1 MDTATQIRIAYIAA
15 LSGLEYKGKSIPI
28 FDEIVVEG
36 VPIPTIGRARE
47 VYVVLQGQQTIDDST
62 QDYCNY
68 RLISDMTIR
77 VVTKFIGD
85 SNKSIC
91 EAIGNLINDR
101 LREGRDKSKVAGINK
116 IRCDVSRSIIE
127 TSQSHTAFSKVL
139 IYRNYINK

>member
-1 MDTATQIRIAYIAA
+1 MDIATQVRIAYLGA
-15 LSGLEYKGKSIPI
+15 LSGLEYKGNTIPI

-36 VPIPTIGRARE
+36 VPIPTIERATE

-77 VVTKFIGD
+77 VVTKFMGD

-101 LREGRDKSKVAGINK
+101 LREGRDKSKVEGINK

>member
-1 MDTATQIRIAYIAA
+1 MDTATQIRTAYITA
-15 LSGLEYKGKSIPI
+15 LSGLEYKGKIIPV
-28 FDEIVVEG
+28 FDEQVIKG
-36 VPIPTIGRARE
+36 VPIPAIDRAEE
-47 VYVVLQGQQTIDDST
+47 VYILLQGQQTIDDST
-62 QDYCNY
+62 QTFCDY
-68 RLISDMTIR
+68 RLISDMTVK
-77 VVTKFIGD
+77 VVTKFMGD

>member
-1 MDTATQIRIAYIAA
+1 MDIATQVRIAYLGA

-36 VPIPTIGRARE
+36 VPIPTIDRATE

-85 SNKSIC
+85 ANKSIC

-101 LREGRDKSKVAGINK
+101 LREGRDKSKVVGINK

-127 TSQSHTAFSKVL
+127 TSVSHTAFSKVL

>member
-1 MDTATQIRIAYIAA
+1 MDTATQVRIAYLGA
-15 LSGLEYKGKSIPI
+15 LSGLEYKGKAIPI

-36 VPIPTIGRARE
+36 VPIPTVDRATE

-62 QDYCNY
+62 QTFCDY

-77 VVTKFIGD
+77 VVTKFMGD